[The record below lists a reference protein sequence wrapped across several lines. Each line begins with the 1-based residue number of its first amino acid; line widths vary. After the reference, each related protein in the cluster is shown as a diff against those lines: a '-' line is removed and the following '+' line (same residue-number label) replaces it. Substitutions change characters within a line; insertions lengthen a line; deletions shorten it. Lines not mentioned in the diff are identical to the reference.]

1 MVLQIS
7 RQYYSNDLLQDLVP
21 KSVYISF
28 EVKQLPLVAAEGNTV
43 CGSGEL

>member
-1 MVLQIS
+1 MI
-7 RQYYSNDLLQDLVP
+7 YSKILVP

-28 EVKQLPLVAAEGNTV
+28 EVKQLLLVAAEGNTV